1 MEKKNVFQCVD
12 VDVEDFM
19 GKAVF
24 ELGLGGVLEI
34 K

>member
-1 MEKKNVFQCVD
+1 MEKKNVFQRVD

-19 GKAVF
+19 GKAEF